1 MAVSQPGKVNGGR
14 FMCVRLATPLLMLT
28 LLAARAAAQE
38 APPAAPPS
46 EAVPVLHI
54 TGSGEFT
61 ATRDLGPRDPVGRD
75 GDAVVMV
82 EEPRITRRTSRI
94 EAQLC
99 RRFGFMFTMENLPPG
114 EALDVT
120 VVSVHPPI
128 LQPSG
133 RISTGVTYD
142 MTVSGEQPGL
152 VGFSFDDPWEV
163 APGTWTFTVRRGD
176 QVLAEQAYNVTAS
189 PGPVPTTRIDCS
201 AAVS

>member
-1 MAVSQPGKVNGGR
+1 MSRLFPLVLSAVLV
-14 FMCVRLATPLLMLT
+14 LATLP
-28 LLAARAAAQE
+28 AAAQE
-38 APPAAPPS
+38 APA
-46 EAVPVLHI
+46 LHI

-61 ATRDLGPRDPVGRD
+61 ATRDFGPRDPAARE

-82 EEPRITRRTSRI
+82 EGPRITRRTARI

-114 EALDVT
+114 GALDLT

-142 MTVSGEQPGL
+142 MPVSGEQPGL
-152 VGFSFDDPWEV
+152 VGFSFDEPWELV
-163 APGTWTFTVRRGD
+163 PGTWTFTVRLGD
-176 QVLAEQAYNVTAS
+176 RILAEQAYDVTAS
-189 PGPVPTTRIDCS
+189 PDPAPAARIDCS
-201 AAVS
+201 AVVS